1 MDPKFNNF
9 ATMIFSDTIFTFKTA
24 YFISSFITLLALI
37 NPIQKIFLINS
48 LQNQLNDSEL
58 KYISIK
64 SSITAFIIL
73 VFFLFLGNVIFTYVF
88 RIELYSFRVTC
99 GMVLVYSG
107 WMALHQGVLINLG
120 KDVSIRDISS
130 VPIAIPMIAGP
141 GTITATVTFPAQ
153 YGSLVTVSAVFAA
166 LAVNLVIMLFAKNI
180 GKVLIKLNLMSA
192 LVRIIGLIIATI
204 GIQMIFDGGIEF
216 LKIHGLIKIPL

>member
-1 MDPKFNNF
+1 
-9 ATMIFSDTIFTFKTA
+9 MILPDTIFTFQTA

-48 LQNQLNDSEL
+48 LQERLTDNEL
-58 KYISIK
+58 RYISIK
-64 SSITAFIIL
+64 SSLTAFIIL
-73 VFFLFLGNVIFTYVF
+73 MLFLFLGNVIFTYVF
-88 RIELYSFRVTC
+88 RIQLYSFRVTC

-107 WMALHQGVLINLG
+107 WVALHQGVLINIG
-120 KDVSIRDISS
+120 KDVRIQDISS

-153 YGSLVTVSAVFAA
+153 YGTLVTVLAVFAA
-166 LAVNLVIMLFAKNI
+166 LVVNLVIMLYAKNI
-180 GKVLIKLNLMSA
+180 GRVMIKLNIMSPFI
-192 LVRIIGLIIATI
+192 RIIGLIIATI

-216 LKIHGLIKIPL
+216 LKMHGLIKML